1 MGKGDDKKTKDGA
14 HKATDSESKHK
25 NQPSFNYFGNA
36 PLAKKSSFF
45 ATIWEQAQEQER
57 EHQWTCSLSHDY

>member
-1 MGKGDDKKTKDGA
+1 MGKSDDKKTKDGA

-45 ATIWEQAQEQER
+45 ATI
-57 EHQWTCSLSHDY
+57 